1 MNNCVPTVR
10 DPQQCH
16 VNTRTPMYV
25 NPPPRFD
32 NRQGYNPYLD
42 TGAFYNP
49 RHIELY
55 PNVQPHMSNP
65 GIAMPQPQLSRVTP
79 SRKEKEPD
87 IFNGSKTEWVDY
99 IVHFEQ
105 VAAWNRWSDS
115 EKAQQLSMC
124 LRGPAQKIL
133 SDLTLGQLS
142 DYTSIKSALAQRF
155 HPRESEVAYRCE
167 FRNLKRQKDET
178 VADYGYRLR
187 RSAQKAYPALK
198 CSDIEPTVIDQYI
211 HGLNNHELKKH
222 VQFHHPQTLI
232 QAIAFASEFEAFLG
246 SSDRIFKPEGTDSK
260 QSDFKIQAL
269 TCKEEN
275 SKPEGVTMKD
285 ISKLLDEKLEKLFN
299 KDNRVPENQPPKR
312 FEANPHQNNNDSQKR
327 YGSRNREIRS
337 TGSCLNVEVE
347 INELKCKL
355 LVDTGSPVCI
365 LSEQLFKKL
374 NKGTSLLTKSSTS
387 VHTADGTALDIK
399 GKIDIKLKIGKLC
412 LDQELIV
419 AKIDNLSGILG
430 MNFLSKHDV
439 EIHIGKE
446 VLVIKGEK
454 IKFKK
459 ETSKVCA
466 KVRLID
472 KVSIPPN
479 SELLVESFIDGH
491 IDNKSGLVESTDF
504 VKQKGLMLAK
514 SLVDTDKKCSLLL
527 LNMNQKTVKLNE
539 NTVVA
544 LVSDVDTLEGQN
556 ETDSLESERQV
567 LPEHLQ
573 HLVDSTSDKL
583 TEIEKVKLTNL
594 IHEYSSVFAE
604 PGKALGQTDLATHKI
619 DTGDHAPIKIPA
631 RRIPLAKK
639 EVVDKELEKMLN
651 DGQIEPKGLTRLP
664 KKMRTPP
671 KPDDTFEALSGSSWF
686 HVVDMQTGYWQIR
699 MDKTDQHK
707 TAFATHRGLFEF
719 KVMPMGLANSAATF
733 ERLVEMVLGNLNWK
747 KCLCYLDDIII
758 FGRDFET
765 ALQNLK
771 EVFQRLKMANLKLK
785 AKKCHLFQSKVTYLG
800 HVVSAQGIECDPK
813 KIEDVKNWTVP
824 KNVKNIKSFLGFTGY
839 YRKFIPHFSEVAA
852 PLNRLTRKGVKF
864 TWDEKCKNSF
874 DQLKNALTT
883 APILSLPT
891 SDGNFILDTDA
902 SNVGVG
908 AVLSQMQNDEERVIA
923 YSSRALSSSQQNY
936 CTTKRELLAT
946 DHAPLYWLKNFKNPQ
961 GMLAR
966 WLSILDTYDFEI
978 QHRVGIKHQ
987 NADALS
993 RHPKLKCPN
1002 GNCSDCSVLEPKLT
1016 ESDSKVKIC
1025 PISATDNDDS
1035 ADVNEECALEPNW
1048 LQNWNKKDLEEY
1060 QSIDKSVGPVRQM
1073 KVDYI
1078 EKPKRDKIRHL
1089 NTEGHFLWTQ
1099 WDLLEIHNGLLY
1111 RRIDNKLGQSIL
1123 QLVAPNQIRDFI
1135 FKEVH
1140 ENRIGGHFGRD
1151 KTLESIKRRFYW
1163 PGLTE
1168 TVKRWCRTCD
1178 ICARGKPG
1186 PGQGKSSL
1194 KQFKVTAPMQCVAVV
1209 TST

>member
-1 MNNCVPTVR
+1 
-10 DPQQCH
+10 
-16 VNTRTPMYV
+16 
-25 NPPPRFD
+25 
-32 NRQGYNPYLD
+32 
-42 TGAFYNP
+42 
-49 RHIELY
+49 
-55 PNVQPHMSNP
+55 MSNP
-65 GIAMPQPQLSRVTP
+65 GITMPQPQLSRVTP

-115 EKAQQLSMC
+115 EKTQQLSMC

-142 DYTSIKSALAQRF
+142 NYTSIKSALEQRF

-167 FRNLKRQKDET
+167 FRNLKRQKDEP

-211 HGLNNHELKKH
+211 HG
-222 VQFHHPQTLI
+222 
-232 QAIAFASEFEAFLG
+232 EFEAFLG
-246 SSDRIFKPEGTDSK
+246 SSDRIFKPEGTGNE
-260 QSDFKIQAL
+260 QSDFKLQAF

-299 KDNRVPENQPPKR
+299 KDNKVPENQPQKR
-312 FEANPHQNNNDSQKR
+312 FEANLYQNNNDSQKR
-327 YGSRNREIRS
+327 DGSRNREIRCYYWTEFKVEKS
-337 TGSCLNVEVE
+337 VLFEERPPYKEKVIPGQLTEKENVDSSV
-347 INELKCKL
+347 
-355 LVDTGSPVCI
+355 
-365 LSEQLFKKL
+365 
-374 NKGTSLLTKSSTS
+374 TKSN
-387 VHTADGTALDIK
+387 VINGDLQAVDNVRFNNLE
-399 GKIDIKLKIGKLC
+399 ID
-412 LDQELIV
+412 E
-419 AKIDNLSGILG
+419 N
-430 MNFLSKHDV
+430 
-439 EIHIGKE
+439 E
-446 VLVIKGEK
+446 
-454 IKFKK
+454 
-459 ETSKVCA
+459 
-466 KVRLID
+466 VRLID
-472 KVSIPPN
+472 KVSIPHN
-479 SELLVESFIDGH
+479 SELLVKSFIDGH

-556 ETDSLESERQV
+556 ETNSLESERQV
-567 LPEHLQ
+567 LHEHLQ

-604 PGKALGQTDLATHKI
+604 PGKALGQTDLATHTI

-639 EVVDKELEKMLN
+639 EVVDKELETMLN
-651 DGQIEPKGLTRLP
+651 DGQIEPR
-664 KKMRTPP
+664 
-671 KPDDTFEALSGSSWF
+671 
-686 HVVDMQTGYWQIR
+686 
-699 MDKTDQHK
+699 
-707 TAFATHRGLFEF
+707 
-719 KVMPMGLANSAATF
+719 
-733 ERLVEMVLGNLNWK
+733 
-747 KCLCYLDDIII
+747 
-758 FGRDFET
+758 
-765 ALQNLK
+765 
-771 EVFQRLKMANLKLK
+771 
-785 AKKCHLFQSKVTYLG
+785 
-800 HVVSAQGIECDPK
+800 
-813 KIEDVKNWTVP
+813 
-824 KNVKNIKSFLGFTGY
+824 Y

-883 APILSLPT
+883 ASILSLPK
-891 SDGNFILDTDA
+891 SDGNLILDTDA

-936 CTTKRELLAT
+936 CITKRELLAVVLFVEQFRHYLWGRRFIIRT

-961 GMLAR
+961 GMLAG

-978 QHRVGIKHQ
+978 QHRASIKHQ

-1016 ESDSKVKIC
+1016 ESDGKVKIC

-1035 ADVNEECALEPNW
+1035 ADVNEERALEPNW

-1078 EKPKRDKIRHL
+1078 EKPKRDEIRHL
-1089 NTEGHFLWTQ
+1089 NTEGHTLWTQ
-1099 WDLLEIHNGLLY
+1099 WDLLEIHNGLLS

-1135 FKEVH
+1135 FKEIH
-1140 ENRIGGHFGRD
+1140 ENRIGGHFGRN
-1151 KTLESIKRRFYW
+1151 KTLESIT

-1168 TVKRWCRTCD
+1168 TVKRWC
-1178 ICARGKPG
+1178 
-1186 PGQGKSSL
+1186 
-1194 KQFKVTAPMQCVAVV
+1194 
-1209 TST
+1209 